1 MTVLEGVSEGAEH
14 HVHAG
19 AAAVAPHEPH
29 AQHLGAE
36 RNAQW
41 TASIRHFTDQGA
53 RKALYNTASQSPIQ
67 AHIHTPTAVT
77 QDGSSGAVRVRR
89 LAQGHLHTLARRGPG
104 IEPATFRLPAN
115 PLNLLSHMQ
124 SEQTRLA
131 KDQSHFSPS
140 PLPLQNKGEGEGV
153 EM

>member
-41 TASIRHFTDQGA
+41 NASIRHFTDQGA
-53 RKALYNTASQSPIQ
+53 RKALYNTASQSP
-67 AHIHTPTAVT
+67 T
-77 QDGSSGAVRVRR
+77 
-89 LAQGHLHTLARRGPG
+89 
-104 IEPATFRLPAN
+104 TFRLPAN
-115 PLNLLSHMQ
+115 PLDLLRHMQ

-131 KDQSHFSPS
+131 KDQSHFYPSPF